1 LRSSSPRGF
10 AATLPSDTRLGFW
23 MLAVIERR
31 GFPLREY
38 LLLTKPGI
46 LLGNLVAFAGGFF
59 LASQGHPDIVVLIA
73 TGLGVALVMAS
84 GCVCNNLVDRDID
97 AKMARTRRR
106 ALVTGV
112 ISPNA
117 AALAA
122 AVLGATGF
130 ALLAVSAGALVVGV
144 VLAGFLVY
152 ALLYSLVWKRSSVHG
167 TLLGSLAGATAP
179 VAGYCAASGRFD
191 GAALLLLVIFCLWQ
205 MPHAYA
211 IAISRL
217 HDYRAA
223 AVPVL
228 PALRGIAKT
237 KRQIVVYIL
246 AFLAA
251 VFALPLLHY
260 VGWAYVFVMAVVGA
274 GWLRVAVAGRP
285 VADDRAWARG
295 VFGFSLLVVVVL
307 SAMLALDTQA
317 PPPAVSLDGSARG

>member
-1 LRSSSPRGF
+1 
-10 AATLPSDTRLGFW
+10 
-23 MLAVIERR
+23 M
-31 GFPLREY
+31 
-38 LLLTKPGI
+38 
-46 LLGNLVAFAGGFF
+46 
-59 LASQGHPDIVVLIA
+59 A

-117 AALAA
+117 AGLVAAL
-122 AVLGATGF
+122 LGTAGF
-130 ALLAVSAGALVVGV
+130 GLLAVSSGSLVVGV

-179 VAGYCAASGRFD
+179 VAGYCA
-191 GAALLLLVIFCLWQ
+191 
-205 MPHAYA
+205 

-228 PALRGIAKT
+228 PVLRGIAQT

-246 AFLAA
+246 AFLGA

-260 VGWAYVFVMAVVGA
+260 VGWAYFVVMAVVGA
-274 GWLRVAVAGRP
+274 GWLRLAVAGRP

-307 SAMLALDTQA
+307 SAMMAIDTQPPA
-317 PPPAVSLDGSARG
+317 PPAVSLDGSAAG